1 MLPIFLRASSSNMH
15 EILILI
21 IVLAVLF
28 DIANGWHDAANA
40 IATVVSTKV
49 LSPGAAVAIA
59 ATMEIGGAFL
69 TTAVAKTIG
78 TGIVDPIAITDTVL
92 IAALLSAIAWN
103 LITLLVGLP
112 VSSSHALIGGLIGGS
127 IAYGGAGILN
137 IGGILKIFTS
147 LLISPIIGVVAGFL
161 CMKMILSLF
170 GHLAPGLISK
180 YFGRLQIVS
189 SAAMAFSHGSNDA
202 QKAMGIITMALVSG
216 GVIQTVDVPKW
227 VIIICAVA
235 MGSGV
240 LCGGWKIIKTIGV
253 KMLKLEPIH
262 GFAAETS
269 ATAIIITASH
279 FGLPVSTTHV
289 ISSAILGVGATK
301 RLSAV
306 RWGIAGKIVAAWV
319 LTLPLC
325 IGMAWGI
332 QTILAYYHVG

>member
-1 MLPIFLRASSSNMH
+1 MH
-15 EILILI
+15 EILIFI
-21 IVLAVLF
+21 IILAVVF

-49 LSPGAAVAIA
+49 LTPMAAVLIA
-59 ATMEIGGAFL
+59 ASMEILGAFL

-78 TGIVDPIAITDTVL
+78 TGIVAPTAITDTVL
-92 IAALLSAIAWN
+92 VAALLSAILWN
-103 LITLLVGLP
+103 LMTLLVGLP

-127 IAYGGAGILN
+127 LAYGGSSILN
-137 IGGILKIFTS
+137 IIGILKILLS
-147 LLISPIIGVVAGFL
+147 LLMSP
-161 CMKMILSLF
+161 LF
-170 GHLAPGLISK
+170 GFVIGYLFMKAILRFFGRLAPGTISK
-180 YFGRLQIVS
+180 YFGRLQIIS
-189 SAAMAFSHGSNDA
+189 SALMAFGHGSNDA

-216 GVIQTVDVPKW
+216 GVISSVEVPKW
-227 VIIICAVA
+227 VIFTCAFA
-235 MGSGV
+235 MGTGV
-240 LCGGWKIIKTIGV
+240 LFGGWKIIKTLGV

-269 ATAIIITASH
+269 ATAIIVTASH

-306 RWGIAGKIVAAWV
+306 RWGIAGKIMMAWV

-325 IGMAWGI
+325 IAMAWGI
-332 QTILAYYHVG
+332 QTLLAYWHIS